1 MARRTVDITVRVAV
15 DEDQM
20 RAVEDA
26 TPTAWAELLGT
37 LVVALESI
45 VDDNLYVH
53 GTATATVGT
62 PFVEHDIVDYGRV
75 RRPAPGTVDDEQ
87 VADYPLPERS
97 TQ

>member
-26 TPTAWAELLGT
+26 LPTAYADLLAT

-45 VDDNLYVH
+45 VDDNLFVD

-62 PFVEHDIVDYGRV
+62 ASVEHQPEGMVWVAGHWRDV
-75 RRPAPGTVDDEQ
+75 RRPAPGCVDDEQ
-87 VADYPLPERS
+87 VDA
-97 TQ
+97 